1 MRSSS
6 SIARLSITSWTA
18 LDAPEIIADLFLVST
33 FWLVDKRVC
42 DEAALR
48 GWRPT
53 FRGGLNVGLFL
64 ITDGNPFLVGIP
76 CSKSRFYRSLCKFLF
91 STN

>member
-6 SIARLSITSWTA
+6 SIERLSITSWTA

-53 FRGGLNVGLFL
+53 FRGGLDVGFCNIGVLQYW
-64 ITDGNPFLVGIP
+64 G
-76 CSKSRFYRSLCKFLF
+76 CS
-91 STN
+91 